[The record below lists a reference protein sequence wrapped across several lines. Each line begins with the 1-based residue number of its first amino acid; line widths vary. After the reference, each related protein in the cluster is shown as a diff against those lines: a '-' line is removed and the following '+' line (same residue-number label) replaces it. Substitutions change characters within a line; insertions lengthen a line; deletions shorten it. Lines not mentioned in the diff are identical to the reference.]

1 MSSVPK
7 AHCPP
12 LPRLP
17 SRHFPAGATMLG
29 KEGGCK
35 ERLCV
40 LENNQQVISRWK
52 HKEGEMKGEMTEY
65 QGEPYIQAHS
75 RAIFGADMLAR

>member
-1 MSSVPK
+1 
-7 AHCPP
+7 
-12 LPRLP
+12 
-17 SRHFPAGATMLG
+17 MLG

-52 HKEGEMKGEMTEY
+52 HKEGEMTEY

-75 RAIFGADMLAR
+75 HAIFGADMLAR

>member
-1 MSSVPK
+1 
-7 AHCPP
+7 
-12 LPRLP
+12 
-17 SRHFPAGATMLG
+17 MLG

-52 HKEGEMKGEMTEY
+52 HKEGEMTEY